1 MIFDRLFR
9 FSEWLSRGLAID
21 LGTANTLIFVKG
33 RGIVLDEPSLVAL
46 EDGAHRVLGVG
57 RQARAMFGR
66 TNEEVH
72 TIRPMKDGVIADFD
86 VTKIMIQHF
95 IRQVYDRRGF
105 IKPVMIVCV
114 PSGITQVEMKAVID
128 SALQSGAR
136 KVHLVEEPMAAA
148 IGSKLPIH
156 QNTGSMVVDIG
167 GGTTEVAVISNY
179 AIAYS
184 ESIRVAGDEMDEAIQ
199 RHLQTRYGLAVG
211 TFEAERIKIE
221 VGSAHPLSRRLRTE
235 VRGLDIPKGVP
246 TAVEVTDEMI
256 REAMDG
262 PVNAI
267 VAAIKKALSRSS
279 PELAGDITRRGIVLA
294 GGGSL
299 LKGLGAR
306 LHSETGLPIY
316 RAKDPLTAI
325 VRGTGEVLENFPDLK
340 KVCVG

>member
-1 MIFDRLFR
+1 MIVDRIFR
-9 FSEWLSRGLAID
+9 ISEFFSRGLAID

-46 EDGAHRVLGVG
+46 GNGAGQVLAVG
-57 RQARAMFGR
+57 REARAMFGR
-66 TNEEVH
+66 TNERVH

-86 VTKIMIQHF
+86 VTKIMIRHF
-95 IRQVYDRRGF
+95 IGQVYKRRG
-105 IKPVMIVCV
+105 IIGPVMMICV

-128 SALQSGAR
+128 SSMQSGAR

-167 GGTTEVAVISNY
+167 GGTTEVAVISKY
-179 AIAYS
+179 ATAYC

-199 RHLQTRYGLAVG
+199 RHLKTRYGLSVG
-211 TFEAERIKIE
+211 TFEAERVKIA
-221 VGSAHPLSRRLRTE
+221 VGSAHPLPRRLETE
-235 VRGLDIPKGVP
+235 IRGLDVVKAVP
-246 TAVEVTDEMI
+246 SAMKVTDEMI

-267 VAAIKKALSRSS
+267 VEAIKKALARSS

-299 LKGLGAR
+299 LKGLGTR
-306 LHSETGLPIY
+306 LHAETGLPIY

-325 VRGTGEVLENFPDLK
+325 VRGTGEVLENFATLK
-340 KVCVG
+340 RVCVT